1 MFIAVLPFILVSS
14 PRPSMA
20 FSPGLSPRLVIRGT
34 TPSIR
39 VALSSMPSPEEKYSD
54 DVVSGSVKKTQFLFL
69 VTQFALVPIAALI
82 SLALNT
88 EGYGLG
94 ANFSIDPSSVKM
106 GLLSCL
112 PLFAVVGILEV
123 LEPRF
128 PALARVSAATQQAVL
143 SLLGPY
149 PRWGNAIIA
158 SILVGCAAGLGE
170 EMLFRGVLQSAAV
183 QKLGSTGGI
192 VVASLL
198 FGAVHLST
206 ALYAVIACIA
216 GLYFGSLYAWTGN
229 LAIPLIC
236 HGVYDALALLWAHR
250 AIVRMTESQRGDV
263 WLGVVDDDDDEN
275 GTIKGG
281 SSMV

>member
-1 MFIAVLPFILVSS
+1 M
-14 PRPSMA
+14 
-20 FSPGLSPRLVIRGT
+20 
-34 TPSIR
+34 
-39 VALSSMPSPEEKYSD
+39 
-54 DVVSGSVKKTQFLFL
+54 VSGSVKKTQFLFL

-106 GLLSCL
+106 GLVSCL

-149 PRWGNAIIA
+149 PRWGNAIVA

-183 QKLGSTGGI
+183 QKLGSTGGV

-206 ALYAVIACIA
+206 ALYAVIACIGTFDLFVWRFW
-216 GLYFGSLYAWTGN
+216 GLLM
-229 LAIPLIC
+229 LINFASF
-236 HGVYDALALLWAHR
+236 VTSRW
-250 AIVRMTESQRGDV
+250 
-263 WLGVVDDDDDEN
+263 
-275 GTIKGG
+275 
-281 SSMV
+281 